1 MLSIEVA
8 RGPAYGSNLD
18 AHPRLWKVVDTI
30 NCFSQ
35 RRCGHADDHHGASK
49 SPLEDGVQNMGD
61 AFPYQRSVEVHEF
74 QNVDSEVDATSRCAP
89 YQEVL
94 DYH

>member
-18 AHPRLWKVVDTI
+18 VHPRLWKVVDTI
-30 NCFSQ
+30 NCSSLLQ
-35 RRCGHADDHHGASK
+35 SYDRANELHDASR
-49 SPLEDGVQNMGD
+49 SPLEDDDQNMGD

-89 YQEVL
+89 
-94 DYH
+94 